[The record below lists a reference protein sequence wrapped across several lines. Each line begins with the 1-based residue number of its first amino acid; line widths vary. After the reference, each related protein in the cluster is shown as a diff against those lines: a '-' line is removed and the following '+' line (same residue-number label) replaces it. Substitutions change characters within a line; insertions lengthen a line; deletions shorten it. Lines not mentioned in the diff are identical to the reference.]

1 MDPTVLIIVSVSGIF
16 FVEETDKSKTSGLS
30 TVLVFW
36 YENLVYFS
44 KSIKHSLHVPL
55 DGSVGEAIYLQC

>member
-1 MDPTVLIIVSVSGIF
+1 MDPAVLIIVGVSGVI

-30 TVLVFW
+30 TVLVFR
-36 YENLVYFS
+36 YENLVYLS
-44 KSIKHSLHVPL
+44 KSVEHSLHVPL

>member
-1 MDPTVLIIVSVSGIF
+1 MDPTVLIIVGVSGIF
-16 FVEETDKSKTSGLS
+16 FVEETDKSKTSRLS

-44 KSIKHSLHVPL
+44 KSIKHFLHVPL
-55 DGSVGEAIYLQC
+55 NGSVGKTIYLQC

>member
-1 MDPTVLIIVSVSGIF
+1 MHPPVLIIVGVPGIF
-16 FVEETDKSKTSGLS
+16 FVEKTDKSKSSGLS

-36 YENLVYFS
+36 YEDLVYFS